1 MPGSLVLVATPIGNL
16 EDITLRALRALK
28 QADLIAAEDTR
39 RTARLLDHYG
49 ITTPTTS
56 LHEHN
61 ERSRLPGLLARV
73 KDGLRLAIVSDA
85 GMPTISDP
93 GFLAVRAA
101 SEAGIEVEIIPG
113 VSALTTALAGAGLPT
128 DAFTFL
134 GFAPSRTGERRRW
147 LKEKV
152 GGALGTA
159 ILFEAPG
166 RVTGL
171 LADLQA
177 VAGDR
182 FVVVAH
188 ELTKLHESWHRG
200 WLSDLTSPSA
210 QAVIP
215 EKGEF
220 VVLVSDQKRT
230 PNADASISD
239 EEVVRI
245 FVGLQDEAGAGRRE
259 AIAAVAERFGISRRA
274 VYSIIEK
281 HKSSVE

>member
-61 ERSRLPGLLARV
+61 ERSRLPGLLSRV
-73 KDGLRLAIVSDA
+73 KDGLRLAVVSDA

-101 SEAGIEVEIIPG
+101 REAGIEVEVVPG

-128 DAFTFL
+128 GTFTFL
-134 GFAPSRTGERRRW
+134 GFAPSRAGERRRW
-147 LKEKV
+147 LKDKL

-166 RVTGL
+166 RVMGL
-171 LADLQA
+171 LMDVQA
-177 VAGDR
+177 TAGDR
-182 FVVVAH
+182 YVVVAH

-200 WLSDLTSPSA
+200 WLSDLTSPSGA
-210 QAVIP
+210 DGIS
-215 EKGEF
+215 ERGEF
-220 VVLVSDQKRT
+220 VVLVSDQKRVSDSDL
-230 PNADASISD
+230 AVSD
-239 EEVVRI
+239 EEVVQM
-245 FVGLQDEAGAGRRE
+245 FVGLQDDAGAGRRE
-259 AIAAVAERFGISRRA
+259 AIAAVAERFGMSRRD
-274 VYSIIEK
+274 VYSIVEK

>member
-61 ERSRLPGLLARV
+61 ERSRLPGLLNRV

-101 SEAGIEVEIIPG
+101 REAGIAVEVIPG

-128 DAFTFL
+128 DTFTFL

-147 LKEKV
+147 LKDR
-152 GGALGTA
+152 LTNSQGTTV
-159 ILFEAPG
+159 LFEAPG
-166 RVTGL
+166 RLGGL
-171 LADLQA
+171 LADLRA
-177 VAGDR
+177 AIGDR

-200 WLSDLTSPSA
+200 WLSDLTSTSA
-210 QAVIP
+210 SEIP
-215 EKGEF
+215 DRGEF
-220 VVLVSDQKRT
+220 VVMVSDQKRAGEVA
-230 PNADASISD
+230 PVVSDAEI
-239 EEVVRI
+239 VQM
-245 FVGLQDEAGAGRRE
+245 FAGLQDDAGAGRRE
-259 AIAAVAERFGISRRA
+259 AIAAVAERYGLSRRD

-281 HKSSVE
+281 HKDSVE

>member
-61 ERSRLPGLLARV
+61 ERSRVPGLLARV

-93 GFLAVRAA
+93 GFLAVREAR
-101 SEAGIEVEIIPG
+101 EAGIEVEVVPG
-113 VSALTTALAGAGLPT
+113 VSALTTALSGAGLPT
-128 DAFTFL
+128 DTFTFL
-134 GFAPSRTGERRRW
+134 GFAPSRSGERRRW
-147 LKEKV
+147 LKDRV
-152 GGALGTA
+152 GGAQGTA

-171 LADLQA
+171 LEDLQA
-177 VAGDR
+177 AVGDR

-188 ELTKLHESWHRG
+188 ELTKIHESWHRG
-200 WLSDLTSPSA
+200 WLSDLTSSSGG
-210 QAVIP
+210 IP

-230 PNADASISD
+230 PDADGSVSD
-239 EEVVRI
+239 EDIVQM

-259 AIAAVAERFGISRRA
+259 AIAAVAERFGISRRD
-274 VYSIIEK
+274 VYSIVER